1 MERSETKIAERVKF
15 WEEQDEINKE
25 IIPRVIKNHELIN
38 ELNVQ
43 LDNYSNI
50 VINLK
55 EEIET
60 LKTHNKLLKENMQE
74 IQKTEKTNKGNVPI
88 IISLLALIISF
99 LAIIM

>member
-50 VINLK
+50 VINLR

-60 LKTHNKLLKENMQE
+60 LKAHNKLLKENMQE
-74 IQKTEKTNKGNVPI
+74 IHKKEKTNKGNAPI

>member
-15 WEEQDEINKE
+15 WEEQDQINKE

-38 ELNVQ
+38 ELSLQ

-50 VINLK
+50 VINLR
-55 EEIET
+55 EEIEI
-60 LKTHNKLLKENMQE
+60 LKAHNKLLEENMQE
-74 IQKTEKTNKGNVPI
+74 IQKTERPNKGKLPI
-88 IISLLALIISF
+88 IISLFALIISF